1 MSSKDDMKLFVS
13 EAEDLITKTEDEIL
27 RLEENPNDLKPIQ
40 ELFFTFHALK
50 GLTAMAGFENLSKFC
65 HHFESFLQ
73 NAKDKKV
80 SVNKTSNFI
89 DMLFE
94 SLDVLRTVIK
104 RVKGGDLTDIDGNFV
119 EDIKDSFE
127 SFESDYDITFI
138 HPLTTEEI
146 SNILKQKGNKAYKI
160 YVRIEET
167 CVFKKVRLF
176 IIFRALNEN
185 GKICWTDP
193 APKSL
198 EKATLKNE
206 FEIYF
211 ITTKSK
217 EEISK
222 TIDEILEIESNVITP
237 LESKDFESTIASLKE
252 KWDREKPDD
261 VSIESR
267 YEEEFEEDIVEEEVE
282 RVSQIVDDF
291 SGETVKITSVKVNVE
306 YLEELMNYFGE
317 LVIMKNHI
325 NQLLKE
331 KQDRTIARLFDK
343 MDKPFLDIQEI
354 LFRLKLVRVES
365 TFRKYK
371 RLVRD
376 LANETGKKL
385 KLILEGTN
393 VEIDRKILEELNSP
407 LVQLIRNAIYH
418 GIESPKERRK
428 KGKNDIASLRIKTF
442 RRSGSI
448 YIEVQD
454 DGAGLNYD
462 KIRKKIVAKGYYNEA
477 EVNKLAEE
485 ALHRFILMPGFSTL
499 SEADI
504 LSGRGMGMAIVA
516 ERIKELGGDFSI
528 YSEKDIGTKF
538 TLIVPFTR
546 AILRAQL
553 IQIADDLFAI
563 PTENIKQIYFFNP
576 NLVEYIDGE
585 QYYKIGTKKIP
596 IIYLE
601 EHLEM
606 VEKSTTNSH
615 KRIAVWCQRDEDNS
629 AVFIGDKQLQQLDIV
644 VKPFKSNY
652 SDSRDILG
660 STITGD
666 GAICLII
673 DVLSIISSK
682 FNTNIISQLTN

>member
-1 MSSKDDMKLFVS
+1 MKLFIS
-13 EAEDLITKTEDEIL
+13 EAEDLIQKTEEEIL
-27 RLEENPNDLKPIQ
+27 YLEENPSDLKPVQ
-40 ELFFTFHALK
+40 ELFFTFHTLK

-73 NAKDKKV
+73 NAKEKKV
-80 SVNKTSNFI
+80 SVTKKSDFI
-89 DMLFE
+89 EMLFE
-94 SLDVLRTVIK
+94 SLDVLRSIMK
-104 RVKGGDLTDIDGNFV
+104 KVKKGDLTDIDNKFV

-138 HPLTTEEI
+138 HPLTQEEI
-146 SNILKQKGNKAYKI
+146 SGILSQKQNEAFKI
-160 YVRIEET
+160 YVRLEET

-185 GKICWTDP
+185 GRICWTHP
-193 APKSL
+193 APEAL
-198 EKATLKNE
+198 EKATLKND

-211 ITTKSK
+211 ITTKNK
-217 EEISK
+217 EEISH
-222 TIDEILEIESNVITP
+222 TIDEILEIESIVITP
-237 LESKDFESTIASLKE
+237 LNSKEFENVIKNLKE
-252 KWDREKPDD
+252 KWEQEKPDD

-267 YEEEFEEDIVEEEVE
+267 YETDSEEYIIDEEVE

-291 SGETVKITSVKVNVE
+291 SDETINITSVKVNVE

-317 LVIMKNHI
+317 LVVMKNHI

-354 LFRLKLVRVES
+354 LFNLKLVRVES

-418 GIESPKERRK
+418 GIELPKERRK
-428 KGKNDIASLRIKTF
+428 KSKNDIATLRIKTY
-442 RRSGSI
+442 RRAGSI

-454 DGAGLNYD
+454 DGAGINYD
-462 KIRKKIVAKGYYNEA
+462 KIRQKAIDKGYCDEMEAKELNNEA
-477 EVNKLAEE
+477 LN
-485 ALHRFILMPGFSTL
+485 RFILMPGFSTL
-499 SEADI
+499 SDADI

-516 ERIKELGGDFSI
+516 EKINELGGDLSI
-528 YSEKDIGTKF
+528 YSEKDVGTRF
-538 TLIVPFTR
+538 TLVVPFTR

-563 PTENIKQIYFFNP
+563 PTENIQQIYFFNP
-576 NLVEYIDGE
+576 NLIEYMDGE
-585 QYYKIGTKKIP
+585 QYYKIDSKKVP
-596 IIYLE
+596 LIYLE
-601 EHLEM
+601 EHLKM
-606 VEKSTTNSH
+606 VEKSKTNSH
-615 KRIAVWCQRDEDNS
+615 KKIAVWCQKDETNS
-629 AVFIGDKQLQQLDIV
+629 AVFVADKQLQQLDIV

-660 STITGD
+660 STITGE

-673 DVLSIISSK
+673 DVLSIISSN
-682 FNTNIISQLTN
+682 FNKNIISEITN

>member
-1 MSSKDDMKLFVS
+1 MKLFVS
-13 EAEDLITKTEDEIL
+13 EAEDLINKTEDEIL
-27 RLEENPNDLKPIQ
+27 NIEENPDDLKPV
-40 ELFFTFHALK
+40 EGLFFTFHTLK
-50 GLTAMAGFENLSKFC
+50 GLTAMAGFDNLSKFC

-73 NAKDKKV
+73 NAKEKKV
-80 SVNKTSNFI
+80 ALSKTSNFI

-94 SLDVLRTVIK
+94 SLEVLKSVIK
-104 RVKGGDLTDIDGNFV
+104 RVKNGDLTDIDEKFV
-119 EDIKDSFE
+119 EDINDSFE

-138 HPLTTEEI
+138 HPLTQEEI
-146 SNILKQKGNKAYKI
+146 ANILRQKQNKSFKI
-160 YVRIEET
+160 YIRLEET

-176 IIFRALNEN
+176 IIFRALNVN
-185 GKICWTDP
+185 GKICWTHP
-193 APKSL
+193 APEAL

-206 FEIYF
+206 FEIYY
-211 ITTKSK
+211 ITTKNK
-217 EEISK
+217 TEISH
-222 TIDEILEIESNVITP
+222 TLDEILEIENLVITP
-237 LESKDFESTIASLKE
+237 QKPEEFKKIITDLQE
-252 KWDREKPDD
+252 KWEQEKPED

-267 YEEEFEEDIVEEEVE
+267 YEVDHEGDFVDEEVE

-331 KQDRTIARLFDK
+331 KQDRTIARLIDK

-428 KGKNDIASLRIKTF
+428 KGKSDIATLRIKTY
-442 RRSGSI
+442 RRAGSI

-454 DGAGLNYD
+454 DGAGINYD
-462 KIRKKIVAKGYYNEA
+462 KIRKKVVVKGYYDEV
-477 EVNKLAEE
+477 EVNELQDEE
-485 ALHRFILMPGFSTL
+485 LHKFILMPGFSTL

-516 ERIKELGGDFSI
+516 EKIKELGGDFTI
-528 YSEKDIGTKF
+528 YSEKNIGTKF

-553 IQIADDLFAI
+553 IQISDDLFAI

-576 NLVEYIDGE
+576 NMVEYIEGE
-585 QYYKIGTKKIP
+585 QYYKIGSKKIP
-596 IIYLE
+596 IIYLK

-606 VEKSTTNSH
+606 IEKSTTNSH

-629 AVFIGDKQLQQLDIV
+629 AVFIADKQLQQLDIV
-644 VKPFKSNY
+644 VKPFKSNF

-660 STITGD
+660 STITGE
-666 GAICLII
+666 GSICLII

-682 FNTNIISQLTN
+682 FNQNIVSQITN

>member
-1 MSSKDDMKLFVS
+1 MKLFVS
-13 EAEDLITKTEDEIL
+13 EAEDLINKTEDEIL
-27 RLEENPNDLKPIQ
+27 NIEENPDDLKPV
-40 ELFFTFHALK
+40 EGLFFTFHTLK
-50 GLTAMAGFENLSKFC
+50 GLTAMAGFDNLSKFC

-73 NAKDKKV
+73 NAKEKKV
-80 SVNKTSNFI
+80 ALSKTSNFI

-94 SLDVLRTVIK
+94 SLEVLKSVIK
-104 RVKGGDLTDIDGNFV
+104 RVKNGDLTDIDEIFV

-138 HPLTTEEI
+138 HPLTQEEI
-146 SNILKQKGNKAYKI
+146 ANILRQKQNKSFKI
-160 YVRIEET
+160 YIRLEET

-176 IIFRALNEN
+176 IIFRALNVN
-185 GKICWTDP
+185 GKICWTHP
-193 APKSL
+193 APEAL

-206 FEIYF
+206 FEIYY
-211 ITTKSK
+211 ITTKNK
-217 EEISK
+217 TEISH
-222 TIDEILEIESNVITP
+222 TLDEILEIENLVITP
-237 LESKDFESTIASLKE
+237 QKPEEFKKIITDLQE
-252 KWDREKPDD
+252 KWEQEKPED

-267 YEEEFEEDIVEEEVE
+267 YEVDHEGDFVDEEVE

-331 KQDRTIARLFDK
+331 KQDRTIARLIDK

-428 KGKNDIASLRIKTF
+428 KGKSDIATLRIKTY
-442 RRSGSI
+442 RRAGSI

-454 DGAGLNYD
+454 DGAGINYD
-462 KIRKKIVAKGYYNEA
+462 KIRKKVVVKGYYDEV
-477 EVNKLAEE
+477 EVNELQDEE
-485 ALHRFILMPGFSTL
+485 LHKFILMPGFSTL

-516 ERIKELGGDFSI
+516 EKIKELGGDFTI
-528 YSEKDIGTKF
+528 YSEKNIGTKF

-553 IQIADDLFAI
+553 IQISDDLFAI

-576 NLVEYIDGE
+576 NMVEYIEGE
-585 QYYKIGTKKIP
+585 QYYKIGSKKIP
-596 IIYLE
+596 IIYLK
-601 EHLEM
+601 EHLDM
-606 VEKSTTNSH
+606 LEKSTTNSH

-629 AVFIGDKQLQQLDIV
+629 AIFIADKQLQQLDIV
-644 VKPFKSNY
+644 VKPFKSNF

-660 STITGD
+660 STITGE
-666 GAICLII
+666 GSICLII
-673 DVLSIISSK
+673 DVLNIISSK
-682 FNTNIISQLTN
+682 FNQNIISQITN

>member
-13 EAEDLITKTEDEIL
+13 EAEELINKTEDEIL
-27 RLEENPNDLKPIQ
+27 NIEENPDDLKPVQ
-40 ELFFTFHALK
+40 GLFFTFHTLK
-50 GLTAMAGFENLSKFC
+50 GLTAMAGFDNLSKFC

-73 NAKDKKV
+73 NAKEKKV
-80 SVNKTSNFI
+80 ALSKTSNFI

-94 SLDVLRTVIK
+94 SLEVLKNVIK
-104 RVKGGDLTDIDGNFV
+104 RVKNGDYTDIDEKFV
-119 EDIKDSFE
+119 EDINDSFE

-138 HPLTTEEI
+138 HPLTQEEI
-146 SNILKQKGNKAYKI
+146 ANILRQKQNKSFKI
-160 YVRIEET
+160 YIRLEET

-176 IIFRALNEN
+176 IIFRALNEI
-185 GKICWTDP
+185 GKICWTHP
-193 APKSL
+193 APEAL

-206 FEIYF
+206 FEIYY
-211 ITTKSK
+211 ITTKNK
-217 EEISK
+217 AEISH
-222 TIDEILEIESNVITP
+222 TLDEILEIENLVITP
-237 LESKDFESTIASLKE
+237 LKSEEFKKIITELQE
-252 KWDREKPDD
+252 KWEQEKPDD

-267 YEEEFEEDIVEEEVE
+267 YEIDHEDDIIDEEVE

-291 SGETVKITSVKVNVE
+291 SGETVRITSVKVNVE

-428 KGKNDIASLRIKTF
+428 KGKSDIATLRIKTY
-442 RRSGSI
+442 RRAGSI

-454 DGAGLNYD
+454 DGAGINYD
-462 KIRKKIVAKGYYNEA
+462 KIRKKVVVRGYYDEV
-477 EVNKLAEE
+477 EVNELQDEE
-485 ALHRFILMPGFSTL
+485 LHKFILMPGFSTL

-516 ERIKELGGDFSI
+516 EKIKELGGDFTI
-528 YSEKDIGTKF
+528 YSEKNIGTKF

-553 IQIADDLFAI
+553 IQISDDLFAI

-576 NLVEYIDGE
+576 NMVEYIEGE
-585 QYYKIGTKKIP
+585 QYYKIGSKKIP
-596 IIYLE
+596 IIYLK

-606 VEKSTTNSH
+606 VEKSTTNSY
-615 KRIAVWCQRDEDNS
+615 KKIAVWCQRDEDNS
-629 AVFIGDKQLQQLDIV
+629 AVFIADKQLQQLDIV
-644 VKPFKSNY
+644 VKPFKSNF

-660 STITGD
+660 STITGE
-666 GAICLII
+666 GSICLII

-682 FNTNIISQLTN
+682 FNQNIVSQITN

>member
-13 EAEDLITKTEDEIL
+13 EAEDLIQKTEDNIL
-27 RLEENPNDLKPIQ
+27 IIEENPKDLKPVQ

-50 GLTAMAGFENLSKFC
+50 GLTAMAGFDNLSKFC

-80 SVNKTSNFI
+80 SLAKQSNFV

-94 SLDVLRTVIK
+94 SLDVLRSVIK
-104 RVKGGDLTDIDGNFV
+104 RVKNGDLTDIDDKFV

-146 SNILKQKGNKAYKI
+146 SNILKQKENKSFKI
-160 YVRIEET
+160 YVRLEET

-185 GKICWTDP
+185 GKICWTAP
-193 APKSL
+193 APEAL

-211 ITTKSK
+211 ITTKNK

-222 TIDEILEIESNVITP
+222 AIDEILEIESIVITP
-237 LESKDFESTIASLKE
+237 LESKDFENTIVSLKE

-267 YEEEFEEDIVEEEVE
+267 YEEEFEEDIFEEEVE

-317 LVIMKNHI
+317 LVVMKNHI

-407 LVQLIRNAIYH
+407 LVQLIRNAI
-418 GIESPKERRK
+418 
-428 KGKNDIASLRIKTF
+428 
-442 RRSGSI
+442 
-448 YIEVQD
+448 
-454 DGAGLNYD
+454 
-462 KIRKKIVAKGYYNEA
+462 
-477 EVNKLAEE
+477 
-485 ALHRFILMPGFSTL
+485 
-499 SEADI
+499 
-504 LSGRGMGMAIVA
+504 
-516 ERIKELGGDFSI
+516 
-528 YSEKDIGTKF
+528 
-538 TLIVPFTR
+538 
-546 AILRAQL
+546 
-553 IQIADDLFAI
+553 
-563 PTENIKQIYFFNP
+563 
-576 NLVEYIDGE
+576 
-585 QYYKIGTKKIP
+585 
-596 IIYLE
+596 
-601 EHLEM
+601 
-606 VEKSTTNSH
+606 
-615 KRIAVWCQRDEDNS
+615 
-629 AVFIGDKQLQQLDIV
+629 
-644 VKPFKSNY
+644 
-652 SDSRDILG
+652 
-660 STITGD
+660 
-666 GAICLII
+666 
-673 DVLSIISSK
+673 
-682 FNTNIISQLTN
+682 